1 MRVALDTNVL
11 VRYLTEDDEAQ
22 TAVAASVIE
31 GASAVLVST
40 IVLAEAAWVLRRAYK
55 HTPAEVAAALRGFVE
70 ARGVEVDEAAVEA
83 GLRCLEQGG
92 DFADGV
98 VAEEAARSRCDRLVT
113 FDRKFA
119 RLSGGAATLLAPAP

>member
-1 MRVALDTNVL
+1 VRVAIDTNVL

-22 TAVAASVIE
+22 AAMAAEIIE
-31 GASAVLVST
+31 AASAVLVST
-40 IVLAEAAWVLRRAYK
+40 LVLAEAAWVLRRCYK
-55 HTPAEVAAALRGFVE
+55 HTPEEVAAALRGFVE

-83 GLRCLEQGG
+83 GLRFLEQGG

-98 VAEEAARSRCDRLVT
+98 IAHQAGQARCDRLVT

-119 RLSGGAATLLAPAP
+119 RLGSATVTLLAPD